1 MHTVLKH
8 EICMPRS
15 ENTVLKYQ
23 ICMPRSKHTVLN
35 YQICMPRSKHTV
47 LKCQICMPRSEHTVL
62 NYQICML
69 LQQRSILRLRI
80 GPELNKLAPPCLGRG
95 LSRNVQLIIQSFIK
109 LHQNAEYL
117 ARCFGPGFEG
127 LLGFFGLDDAA
138 DEGFHLHLCVVH
150 IIQDSTEVVGC
161 SVARTAD
168 VQLLPTA
175 SITTSAPISSVYSI
189 TLVRMSSLVELMP

>member
-1 MHTVLKH
+1 MRRFSEEYYFLQILICYLYLMHTVLKH
-8 EICMPRS
+8 E
-15 ENTVLKYQ
+15 

-35 YQICMPRSKHTV
+35 YQICM
-47 LKCQICMPRSEHTVL
+47 
-62 NYQICML
+62 L
-69 LQQRSILRLRI
+69 LPQRSILRLKI

-95 LSRNVQLIIQSFIK
+95 LSRNVQLIIQSFIE

-127 LLGFFGLDDAA
+127 LLGLFGLDDAA

-161 SVARTAD
+161 CVA
-168 VQLLPTA
+168 
-175 SITTSAPISSVYSI
+175 
-189 TLVRMSSLVELMP
+189 